1 MPLNPLNPHMRCI
14 ALLNDFFQ
22 KISLVI
28 LLCWLAVLG
37 GWAQQSA
44 TFKPLGTVSWVKK
57 SVISNAEKLSTKK
70 YTRKTISRFVPRQN
84 SKMLKQKADFVI
96 TQVADKFILPKEQAV
111 TFTGRAIKPQQKIV
125 APAFLFRDNS
135 LYNISY
141 TDKAHGFLTD
151 GVIAIA
157 EDTEQN
163 IWIATA
169 AMGLVKY
176 DGNYY
181 YIYNSEGGLISNS
194 FTDLKFDKNT
204 GLWLATSAGIQILR
218 NDSVFVPQLVNEKN
232 ENLNVAK
239 INFDKRNNVWVNTLN
254 KGALRVDFNRQ
265 RVQYFDTSC
274 GLPFNLVH
282 HVVQDGKSKY
292 WFGGV
297 GLARIDGSTITQW
310 FTAQNYINDDQCLS
324 LLEDG
329 DTLWVGTFDKLI
341 YRITP
346 NDTSRFLISNSGGRV
361 FDMIKSKG
369 AIWFTSYGQGLYY
382 LKGDEYMFF
391 NEKNGLSGRGAYN
404 LMQDTYGNIWVST
417 MSNGISRLNESSI
430 VTDNTAPAF
439 LHNASAIKKDAE
451 GHIWYFLNGGGI
463 VIETPAGYELITNQ
477 AQTPLPQVRH
487 FMDGIINSDGTAWL
501 ASYTYG
507 IALYDKK
514 EFNFYYYSDDP
525 VARVLFDAAMEH
537 NNTAWFSTMNF
548 GLVYCRDNNFYRAT
562 RADGLFSDNNNLL
575 ETDKEGA
582 LFCLSAMGMQKI
594 SNDTIYN
601 LYLNGKPYTFSS
613 ACIYTKL
620 RGDYLIGTYDR
631 GLLMIKNN
639 ILYQMGSKNSPDY
652 QAIAGITEDSAGT
665 VWLTAEKGITRA
677 TLVGLNFSNIKVFDA
692 GNGLM
697 LSKINNIGYVDGQGI
712 PHWSTDINF
721 LKYKPELENTGA
733 VVPALKY
740 LNATI
745 NGAEVGVKNTM
756 AIFPNDELNLY
767 YSAICWGYENQL
779 TQKYALIDKNGS
791 DTIELSP
798 GENGC
803 IKINNLGVG
812 DYSVVLIAGIGNTKF
827 YSSSLNLTV
836 SPYWYN
842 TPWFYALCAVVMAG
856 MVFSFFRYRNL
867 RLQKAKQDLEKI
879 VTERTSD
886 LTTSLGER
894 NILLKEIHHR
904 VKNNLQVISG
914 LLELQ
919 KDEIV
924 DEQVKAALSEG
935 QSRVRSVALIHH
947 NLYQHENLAS
957 IHFKLFVSDLVRYL
971 GEVFEEKSK
980 KMIVDVVGED
990 AQLDIDT
997 AVPLGL
1003 IINELLTNAY
1013 KYGAPEDGVATVM
1026 LELKKISDAQYQL
1039 TYKDN
1044 GPGIKGEIKFDS
1056 ATSLGL
1062 RLIKGLI
1069 AQIGGTVTYSY
1080 NAGSVFT
1087 FIFKDGEARKKE

>member
-1 MPLNPLNPHMRCI
+1 VYCFLNGFL
-14 ALLNDFFQ
+14 Q
-22 KISLVI
+22 KICVVI
-28 LLCWLAVLG
+28 LFCSLAVLD
-37 GWAQQSA
+37 GWTQQTTA
-44 TFKPLGTVSWVKK
+44 FKPLGTLSWLKRN
-57 SVISNAEKLSTKK
+57 VISHTEKLNTKK
-70 YTRKTISRFVPRQN
+70 YNRKAISRFVPRQN
-84 SKMLKQKADFVI
+84 SKIVKQKANFFI
-96 TQVADKFILPKEQAV
+96 TKVAGKFTPPKEQSIS
-111 TFTGRAIKPQQKIV
+111 FIGRSIKPLQIIA
-125 APAFLFRDNS
+125 APGFLFRDNS
-135 LYNISY
+135 LFNITY

-157 EDTEQN
+157 EDSDQN

-169 AMGLVKY
+169 AMGLIKY
-176 DGNYY
+176 DGNNYY
-181 YIYNSEGGLISNS
+181 VYNTECGLISNS
-194 FTDLKFDKNT
+194 FTDLKFEKNT
-204 GLWLATSAGIQILR
+204 GLCLATSEGIQILR

-254 KGALRVDFNRQ
+254 KGSFRFDFNHQ
-265 RVQYFDTSC
+265 RVQHFDTSC

-282 HVVQDGKSKY
+282 HVVQDGKNKY

-297 GLARIDGSTITQW
+297 GLARIDGIHITQW
-310 FTAQNYINDDQCLS
+310 FTAKDYINDDQCLS
-324 LLEDG
+324 LLEDE

-341 YRITP
+341 YKISPT
-346 NDTSRFLISNSGGRV
+346 DTSRFLIGNIGGRV

-382 LKGDEYMFF
+382 LKGDDYLFF
-391 NEKNGLSGRGAYN
+391 NEKNGLSGRGAYH
-404 LMQDTYGNIWVST
+404 LMQDTYGNIWIST
-417 MSNGISRLNESSI
+417 LSNGISRLNESSI
-430 VTDNTAPAF
+430 ITDNNAPAF

-451 GHIWYFLNGGGI
+451 GHVWYFLNGGGI
-463 VIETPAGYELITNQ
+463 VIEKPGGYELITNQ

-507 IALYDKK
+507 IAHYDKK
-514 EFNFYYYSDDP
+514 EFSFYYYSDDP
-525 VARVLFDAAMEH
+525 VARVLLDAAMEH

-548 GLVYCRDNNFYRAT
+548 GLVYCRNHHFYRLT
-562 RADGLFSDNNNLL
+562 KADGLFSDSNNFL

-582 LFCLSAMGMQKI
+582 LLCLSEMGIQKV

-601 LYLNGKPYTFSS
+601 IYLNGKPYTFSS
-613 ACIYTKL
+613 ACIYTTLK
-620 RGDYLIGTYDR
+620 GDYLIGTYDK
-631 GLLMIKNN
+631 GLLMIRNN
-639 ILYQMGSKNSPDY
+639 TLYQLNSKNKMDY
-652 QAIAGITEDSAGT
+652 QAINGITADSAGT
-665 VWLTAEKGITRA
+665 LWLSSEKGITRA
-677 TLVGLNFSNIKVFDA
+677 TLNGLTFSNIKFFDA

-697 LSKINNIGYVDGQGI
+697 LSKINHIGYTDGQGI
-712 PHWSTDINF
+712 PHWSTDNSF
-721 LKYKPELENTGA
+721 LKYEPDLENTGSL
-733 VVPALKY
+733 VPALKF
-740 LNATI
+740 LNATV
-745 NGAEVGVKNTM
+745 NGAEVGIKKTM
-756 AIFPNDELNLY
+756 AISPDDELNLY
-767 YSAICWGYENQL
+767 YSAICWGHENQL
-779 TQKYALIDKNGS
+779 KIKYALISKNQN
-791 DTIELSP
+791 DTIELLS
-798 GENGC
+798 GEKGS
-803 IKINNLGVG
+803 IKIHNLGTG
-812 DYSVVLIAGIGNTKF
+812 DYSLVLIAGIGNTKY
-827 YSSSLNLTV
+827 YSRPLHLTV

-842 TPWFYALCAVVMAG
+842 TQWFYALCALLMGA
-856 MVFSFFRYRNL
+856 VFFLFFHYRSL
-867 RLQKAKQDLEKI
+867 RLQKAKQLLEQM
-879 VTERTSD
+879 VAERTAD
-886 LTTSLGER
+886 LTNSLGER

-919 KDEIV
+919 KDETI
-924 DEQVKAALSEG
+924 DEKVKAALSEG

-980 KMIVDVVGED
+980 KMIVDVIGED

-1013 KYGAPEDGVATVM
+1013 KYGAPDDGVATVL
-1026 LELKKISDAQYQL
+1026 LELKKISAAQYQL

-1069 AQIGGTVTYSY
+1069 VQIGGTVTYSY
-1080 NAGSVFT
+1080 NSGSVF
-1087 FIFKDGEARKKE
+1087 IFVFKNGEARRKEQ